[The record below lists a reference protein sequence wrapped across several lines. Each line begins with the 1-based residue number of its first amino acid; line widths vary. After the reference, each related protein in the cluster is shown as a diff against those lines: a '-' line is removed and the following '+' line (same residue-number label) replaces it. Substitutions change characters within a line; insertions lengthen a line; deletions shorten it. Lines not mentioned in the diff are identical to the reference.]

1 MNKAKAKMWGSIL
14 ARHFAVD
21 KSHFANTLLFAGSWN
36 AYCLAKT
43 SDWFVFYG
51 EG

>member
-1 MNKAKAKMWGSIL
+1 MNKAEAKTRDNVS

-21 KSHFANTLLFAGSWN
+21 KSHFANALLFVGSWN

-43 SDWFVFYG
+43 SDKFVFRR